1 MYRTNSLSIKAAL
14 DKEMRRN
21 LITIPEEK
29 YDEFM
34 ADLARRQRLNTPE
47 ELYAAIG
54 YGGIQLSRLMIK
66 IKDEY
71 TKLLKEQSPAEV
83 LQVPIKKQKSSE
95 GVIVEGLDNC
105 LVKFAKC
112 CNPLP
117 GDDIIGFI
125 TRGFGVS
132 IHKRSCSNA
141 RAGQKYKVWS
151 SPVRHL
157 HLGRCTR
164 KNQTNSDF
172 GIEINN
178 KGT

>member
-1 MYRTNSLSIKAAL
+1 
-14 DKEMRRN
+14 
-21 LITIPEEK
+21 
-29 YDEFM
+29 
-34 ADLARRQRLNTPE
+34 
-47 ELYAAIG
+47 
-54 YGGIQLSRLMIK
+54 MIK

-125 TRGFGVS
+125 TLRLWRFHPQALVFQ
-132 IHKRSCSNA
+132 
-141 RAGQKYKVWS
+141 RAGRPS
-151 SPVRHL
+151 GRRRAP
-157 HLGRCTR
+157 LGERPLGGKR
-164 KNQTNSDF
+164 EGELQ
-172 GIEINN
+172 ILA
-178 KGT
+178 